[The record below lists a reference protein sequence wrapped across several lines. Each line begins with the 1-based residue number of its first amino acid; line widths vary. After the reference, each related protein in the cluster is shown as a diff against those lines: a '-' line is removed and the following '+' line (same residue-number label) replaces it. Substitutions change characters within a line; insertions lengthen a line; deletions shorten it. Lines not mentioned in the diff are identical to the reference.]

1 LVQAKK
7 GIAMELW
14 ASLSGNVML
23 AAVTDQ
29 WAEWF
34 GSLFGAHA
42 LTAIAV
48 AKIIGINII
57 LSGDNAVV
65 IALACRNLPARERTW
80 GILLG
85 AGAAVVL
92 RIIFTVAI
100 QHLLGIPW
108 LQLIGGLLLF
118 WIAIKLLI
126 ADEPDDGSIA
136 SGSNLW
142 EAVKI
147 VAIADVVM
155 SLDNVLAIAAAAM
168 QAPADQQIWLIVFGL
183 VISIPLVI
191 AGSTLIMSL
200 LTRYPVLVW
209 AGAALLGWIAG
220 ELLVTDLVSVS
231 QLQAWNPALVAVDPD
246 SATGLRP
253 VGLVLYSAAT
263 IGALFVLLAGWIL
276 MRRRSRG
283 AVGVPGE
290 EPGREGGPAQ

>member
-1 LVQAKK
+1 
-7 GIAMELW
+7 MEL
-14 ASLSGNVML
+14 L
-23 AAVTDQ
+23 AWLGGSVVLAPITDQ
-29 WAEWF
+29 WVEWF
-34 GSLFGAHA
+34 GSLFGSHA
-42 LTAIAV
+42 LTAIAI

-65 IALACRNLPARERTW
+65 IALACRNLKPRERMW
-80 GILLG
+80 GIVLG

-92 RIIFTVAI
+92 RIIFTVII

-126 ADEPDDGSIA
+126 AEEPDDDSVA
-136 SGSNLW
+136 SGTNLW

-168 QAPADQQIWLIVFGL
+168 QAPSEQQILLIVFGL
-183 VISIPLVI
+183 LISIPLVI

-220 ELLVTDLVSVS
+220 ELLVTDLVSVT
-231 QLQAWNPALVAVDPD
+231 QLQAWDPELVRVDPE
-246 SATGLRP
+246 SAAGLRP
-253 VGLVLYSAAT
+253 VGLILYSAAT
-263 IGALFVLLAGWIL
+263 LGALFVLLVGWVL
-276 MRRRSRG
+276 LRRRG
-283 AVGVPGE
+283 NVGV
-290 EPGREGGPAQ
+290 EGGAAE

>member
-1 LVQAKK
+1 MDL
-7 GIAMELW
+7 L
-14 ASLSGNVML
+14 ASLGSHVVL
-23 AAVTDQ
+23 APVTDQ

-34 GSLFGAHA
+34 GSLFGSHA
-42 LTAIAV
+42 LTAV
-48 AKIIGINII
+48 AIGKIIGINII

-65 IALACRNLPARERTW
+65 IALACRNLPRRQRAW

-92 RIIFTVAI
+92 RIIFTVII

-118 WIAIKLLI
+118 WIAVKLLI
-126 ADEPDDGSIA
+126 ADEPDDDSVA

-147 VAIADVVM
+147 VAIADIVM

-168 QAPADQQIWLIVFGL
+168 QAPAEQQIWLIVFGL

-220 ELLVTDLVSVS
+220 ELLVTDLVSVT
-231 QLQAWNPALVAVDPD
+231 QLQAWDSALVVVDPE
-246 SATGLRP
+246 SAAGLRP
-253 VGLVLYSAAT
+253 IGLILYSAAT
-263 IGALFVLLAGWIL
+263 IGALIVLLVGWVL
-276 MRRRSRG
+276 LRRRSRG
-283 AVGVPGE
+283 AVGVPG
-290 EPGREGGPAQ
+290 REGGAAE